1 MTDLSI
7 RFYGKNLATTE
18 RNEVLKLLKTVKA
31 NVEPAK
37 YVNKVAAMAVALL
50 MSKPDWNLR

>member
-1 MTDLSI
+1 
-7 RFYGKNLATTE
+7 
-18 RNEVLKLLKTVKA
+18 VLKLLKTVKA